1 MANSFTPSFQNLDK
15 DVERYLV
22 SQGKFKKLKNG
33 MIRFHGY
40 YEAQEF
46 FFRVYLEKKAYDPLI
61 SNLRYWN
68 WEVGDNKF
76 LDELTEKLNEAK
88 DWPRLKKLWGS
99 VMSKRRKLYNQMT
112 DIMRKD
118 QGAIPLKDFN
128 NAKRLLLATL
138 NRLLAMAEKYGAS
151 DEIAIYS
158 KMVERVGKGRKA

>member
-1 MANSFTPSFQNLDK
+1 MSSSFKPSFQNLDK

-33 MIRFHGY
+33 MIEFHGY
-40 YEAQEF
+40 YKAQEF
-46 FFRVYLEKKAYDPLI
+46 FFRVYLENKAYDPLI

-76 LDELTEKLNEAK
+76 LDELTEKLNEAE

-118 QGAIPLKDFN
+118 QKEIPLKDFN
-128 NAKRLLLATL
+128 KAKGLLLATL
-138 NRLLAMAEKYGAS
+138 NCLIAMAEKYGAS
-151 DEIAIYS
+151 DEISIYS
-158 KMVERVGKGRKA
+158 KMVERVGKGMKA